1 MRANYVPHQ
10 RESREICTMHF
21 EQWIIQRLQ
30 RPLPGITAHEA
41 FVPEIPDRR
50 SRLMPPPEDA
60 RKSAVLI
67 PLFTTVDGALH
78 VVLTVRSEGL
88 RNHRGQISFPGGRCD
103 EGESATDAA
112 LREAHEEIGLAADR
126 VRVLGQLT
134 ELYIPPSQSAVTPVV
149 AMIQPPSSWTLSTH
163 EVAEVLIEPVSTF
176 LDPSTIQWRSDII
189 KGLPV
194 DVPHWQV
201 HPSIPLWGATAMM
214 LQELSII
221 LREYEMEMA

>member
-1 MRANYVPHQ
+1 
-10 RESREICTMHF
+10 MHF
-21 EQWIIQRLQ
+21 EPWIIQRLK
-30 RPLPGITAHEA
+30 RPLPGFAAHET

-50 SRLMPPPEDA
+50 SRLMPAPDGA

-67 PLFTTVDGALH
+67 PMFTDVDGLLK

-103 EGESATDAA
+103 EGESAVDAA
-112 LREAHEEIGLAADR
+112 LREAHEEIGLVTDR
-126 VRVLGQLT
+126 VRILGQLT
-134 ELYIPPSQSAVTPVV
+134 ELYIPPSQSAVSPIV
-149 AMIQPPSSWTLSTH
+149 AMIQPPDVWTLSAD
-163 EVAEVLIEPVSTF
+163 EVAEVIVEPVSTF

-194 DVPHWQV
+194 DVPHWKV

-214 LQELSII
+214 LQELSMIM
-221 LREYEMEMA
+221 REYELEMA

>member
-1 MRANYVPHQ
+1 
-10 RESREICTMHF
+10 MHF
-21 EQWIIQRLQ
+21 EPWIIQRLQ
-30 RPLPGITAHEA
+30 RPLPGIAAHET

-50 SRLMPPPEDA
+50 SRLMPAPEGA

-67 PLFTTVDGALH
+67 PMFTDDTGSLK
-78 VVLTVRSEGL
+78 VVLTVRSDGL

-103 EGESATDAA
+103 EGESAVDAA
-112 LREAHEEIGLAADR
+112 LREAHEEIGLVADR
-126 VRVLGQLT
+126 VRILGQLT
-134 ELYIPPSQSAVTPVV
+134 ELYIPPSQSAVSPIV
-149 AMIQPPSSWTLSTH
+149 AMIQPPVSWTLSAD
-163 EVAEVLIEPVSTF
+163 EVAEVLVEPVSTF

-214 LQELSII
+214 LQELSMI
-221 LREYEMEMA
+221 LREYELEMA

>member
-1 MRANYVPHQ
+1 
-10 RESREICTMHF
+10 MHL

-30 RPLPGITAHEA
+30 RPLPGIVAHET

-50 SRLMPPPEDA
+50 SRLMPAPEDA
-60 RKSAVLI
+60 RRSAVLI
-67 PLFTTVDGALH
+67 PLFTTDNGSLH
-78 VVLTVRSEGL
+78 VILTVRSEGL

-103 EGESATDAA
+103 GGESAVDAA
-112 LREAHEEIGLAADR
+112 LREAHEEIGLTADR

-134 ELYIPPSQSAVTPVV
+134 ELYIPPSQSAVSPVV
-149 AMIQPPSSWTLSTH
+149 AMIRPPDSWTLSTH

-176 LDPSTIQWRSDII
+176 LDPSTIQWSNEII
-189 KGLPV
+189 KGLSV

-214 LQELSII
+214 LQELSLI